1 MSTQLSWSPHAAS
14 QRPPLCVDLDG
25 TLLNADLLLEMFVRY
40 IKPNPLR
47 VFNVLGWSL
56 RGSAC
61 LKARLAEQVD
71 LDVET
76 LPVNASFLEW
86 LKAQKCAGR
95 KLVLCTAANETI
107 AAKVAAHFGLFDEVI
122 ASCDA
127 TNVAGKV
134 KAEQLVARYGTKGF
148 DYAAN
153 EHKDLHV
160 WRVANAAVIIASP
173 SLLRRLLRE
182 SIDVERT
189 FEIASGSFRFRLKS
203 WLRALRL
210 HQWAKNL
217 LIFVPLAAAHRIVDV
232 GALADGLAAFFLFGL
247 CASGGYIANDLLD
260 LDADRVHPRKRLRP
274 FASGDIP
281 IVHGVVAAPLLIV
294 GSLVIASLTL
304 PVLFAATLFLYLA
317 TSLWYSVA
325 LKRIAMVDV
334 LTLAGLYSMRIVAGG
349 AAVAIMPSFWLLAFA
364 MFLFLSL
371 AAAKRY
377 AELRTAH
384 DAGKADAPGRGYSVA
399 DLPLLQSSG
408 LAAGYLAVLVLAL
421 YINSEAETMYR
432 FPELLW
438 LLCPLLLYWMN
449 RVWLRTS
456 RGRMHDDP
464 VVFALTDRP
473 SLLVFALGGVLT
485 WFAT

>member
-1 MSTQLSWSPHAAS
+1 
-14 QRPPLCVDLDG
+14 
-25 TLLNADLLLEMFVRY
+25 
-40 IKPNPLR
+40 
-47 VFNVLGWSL
+47 
-56 RGSAC
+56 
-61 LKARLAEQVD
+61 
-71 LDVET
+71 
-76 LPVNASFLEW
+76 
-86 LKAQKCAGR
+86 
-95 KLVLCTAANETI
+95 
-107 AAKVAAHFGLFDEVI
+107 
-122 ASCDA
+122 
-127 TNVAGKV
+127 
-134 KAEQLVARYGTKGF
+134 
-148 DYAAN
+148 
-153 EHKDLHV
+153 
-160 WRVANAAVIIASP
+160 
-173 SLLRRLLRE
+173 
-182 SIDVERT
+182 
-189 FEIASGSFRFRLKS
+189 
-203 WLRALRL
+203 
-210 HQWAKNL
+210 
-217 LIFVPLAAAHRIVDV
+217 DV
-232 GALADGLAAFFLFGL
+232 GTLADGLAAFFLFGL

-281 IVHGVVAAPLLIV
+281 IVHGIVVAPLLIV
-294 GSLVIASLTL
+294 GSLVIAALTL
-304 PVLFAATLFLYLA
+304 PVLFAATLALYLA

-334 LTLAGLYSMRIVAGG
+334 LTLASLYSLRIVAGG

-421 YINSEAETMYR
+421 YINSGAETMYR
-432 FPELLW
+432 FPQLVW

-449 RVWLRTS
+449 RVWLWTS

-485 WFAT
+485 WFAI